1 MAVPEPVTLAAT
13 AVSVANGVRS
23 LFGGRSKESSVHQ
36 GWRVEGTLTRDGLT
50 GTNTAFDQLGNT
62 WGGAI
67 EAPTY
72 YAPIFREYLGDS
84 TEAIPVNLTV
94 SASEGY
100 NAGVVRQLREAF
112 DQVWKA
118 STPVTRPA
126 APAPILPPSTAPV
139 SLFDPDPTSDTM
151 PAPIIAQPTREAT
164 RGGLFDWFNTLLPAA
179 PATPVPAT
187 GMPMSPI
194 VPTAM
199 QSAALRNPSQ
209 PAATVAP
216 GMSSMLP
223 LLAIAVL
230 GALAIKA
237 S

>member
-84 TEAIPVNLTV
+84 TEAIPVSLTV

-118 STPVTRPA
+118 STPVSRPA

-139 SLFDPDPTSDTM
+139 SLFDPDPTSDSM
-151 PAPIIAQPTREAT
+151 PAPIVAQPAREAT
-164 RGGLFDWFNTLLPAA
+164 RGGLFDWLLLPSPIVQQPAA
-179 PATPVPAT
+179 NNMPTP
-187 GMPMSPI
+187 SPI